1 MLIFF
6 LSVRTLLIRSS
17 MCHKQKV
24 DLYRQKLV
32 AILVD
37 YFFFKLSAL
46 DIRCQILTST

>member
-1 MLIFF
+1 
-6 LSVRTLLIRSS
+6 

-37 YFFFKLSAL
+37 FFFFFKLSAL

>member
-1 MLIFF
+1 
-6 LSVRTLLIRSS
+6 

-37 YFFFKLSAL
+37 FFFF
-46 DIRCQILTST
+46 LTQCLRYTLPDFNKHLKAAFAKKH